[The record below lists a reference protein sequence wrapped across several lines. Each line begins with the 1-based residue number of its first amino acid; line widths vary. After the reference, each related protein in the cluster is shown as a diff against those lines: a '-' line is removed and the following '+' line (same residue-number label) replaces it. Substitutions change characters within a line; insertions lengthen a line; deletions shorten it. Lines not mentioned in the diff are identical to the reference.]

1 MPDIE
6 ILKVQRVL
14 ASMMQRIDEIETM
27 VRETLEKVTELEVQ
41 LEEDDA
47 SDAMTEYTLEEEE
60 EEEEEEQNE
69 GQIRDVEVV
78 LAFTN
83 G

>member
-41 LEEDDA
+41 LEDDDA
-47 SDAMTEYTLEEEE
+47 SDAMTEYTLQSESEEDEDE
-60 EEEEEEQNE
+60 NRP
-69 GQIRDVEVV
+69 IREVI
-78 LAFTN
+78 LELTN

>member
-14 ASMMQRIDEIETM
+14 ANMMQRIDEIETM

-41 LEEDDA
+41 LEDDDA
-47 SDAMTEYTLEEEE
+47 SDAMTEYTLQSESEEDEDE
-60 EEEEEEQNE
+60 NRP
-69 GQIRDVEVV
+69 IREVL

>member
-14 ASMMQRIDEIETM
+14 ANMMQRIDEIETM

-41 LEEDDA
+41 MEEDDA
-47 SDAMTEYTLEEEE
+47 SDAMTEYTLQSESEEDEDE
-60 EEEEEEQNE
+60 NRP
-69 GQIRDVEVV
+69 IREVV
-78 LAFTN
+78 LEFTN

>member
-60 EEEEEEQNE
+60 EEEQNE

>member
-6 ILKVQRVL
+6 VLKVQRVL
-14 ASMMQRIDEIETM
+14 AAMMQRIDEIETM

-41 LEEDDA
+41 LDEDDA
-47 SDAMTEYTLEEEE
+47 SDAMTEYTLESEEE
-60 EEEEEEQNE
+60 EEEVRE
-69 GQIRDVEVV
+69 GHIRDVEVV

>member
-1 MPDIE
+1 MPDME
-6 ILKVQRVL
+6 IIKVQRVL

-41 LEEDDA
+41 MEEDDA
-47 SDAMTEYTLEEEE
+47 SDAMTEYTSQSESEEEE
-60 EEEEEEQNE
+60 E
-69 GQIRDVEVV
+69 GRPIRDVEVV

>member
-41 LEEDDA
+41 LDEDDA
-47 SDAMTEYTLEEEE
+47 SDAMTEYTLESEEE
-60 EEEEEEQNE
+60 EEVRE
-69 GQIRDVEVV
+69 GHIRDVEVV

>member
-6 ILKVQRVL
+6 IIKVQRVL
-14 ASMMQRIDEIETM
+14 ACMMQRIDEIETM

-41 LEEDDA
+41 MEEDDA

-60 EEEEEEQNE
+60 EDAGE
-69 GQIRDVEVV
+69 GQIREVEVV

>member
-6 ILKVQRVL
+6 ILQVQRVL
-14 ASMMQRIDEIETM
+14 ANMMQRIDEIETM

-41 LEEDDA
+41 MEEDDA
-47 SDAMTEYTLEEEE
+47 SDAMTEYTLQSESDEEE
-60 EEEEEEQNE
+60 NRP
-69 GQIRDVEVV
+69 IREVV
-78 LAFTN
+78 LQFTN